1 MLRGMGEICGKSLV
15 ACQNP
20 AMTRTPT
27 AAASASLSLRAF
39 LAFLAFLSFLS
50 FLPFLVFLTACS
62 RQPAPPRA
70 WLGAVTSIATPA
82 AHGARFPNL
91 ASASDGQTVV
101 MSWLEPGA
109 DGDFRLRYA
118 EWQRR
123 QSWGAPIEVASGKDW
138 FINWAD
144 FPSVVPANG
153 GPWAAHWLQQK
164 PGSVYAYDVMTRL
177 SADGG
182 RTWSEPHSP
191 HDDGTATEH
200 GFVSIANSGGRPYG
214 VWLDGRKTLGEGH
227 DHAAGNHAAAAGAMT
242 LRGAVLTP
250 EGAIDGSEIDTRVC
264 DCCQT
269 DLAVSGDALLVVYRN
284 RSEDETRDIQA
295 ARLVD
300 GVWTPPV
307 TVHADGWRIDA
318 CPVNG
323 PAVAAH
329 GSEVAVAWFTAPDQ
343 PRVRLA
349 FSADGGR
356 SFGPPLEVANGKVV
370 GRVDVVLLQDGRAV
384 VSWLAETAH
393 GAVIRAQP
401 YDHAGATDA
410 ARDIATSNV
419 ARSSGFPQ
427 MVKVPGGLLFAWTE
441 SGPTPAVR
449 TAFAPIE

>member
-1 MLRGMGEICGKSLV
+1 LSF
-15 ACQNP
+15 
-20 AMTRTPT
+20 PT
-27 AAASASLSLRAF
+27 F
-39 LAFLAFLSFLS
+39 LAFLAFL
-50 FLPFLVFLTACS
+50 TACS
-62 RQPAPPRA
+62 REPAPPRS
-70 WLGAVTSIATPA
+70 WLGTVTLVATPA
-82 AHGARFPNL
+82 ATGSRYPNL
-91 ASASDGQTVV
+91 ASAADGQTVV
-101 MSWLEPGA
+101 MSWLEPGI
-109 DGDFRLRYA
+109 GDEFRLRYA
-118 EWQRR
+118 QWQHTQR
-123 QSWGAPIEVASGKDW
+123 WGMPVEVASGKDW

-144 FPSVVPANG
+144 FPAVVPANG

-200 GFVSIANSGGRPYG
+200 GFVSIANIGGRPYG
-214 VWLDGRKTLGEGH
+214 VWLDGRNTAGEGH
-227 DHAAGNHAAAAGAMT
+227 DHAADDHAAAPGAMT

-250 EGAIDGSEIDTRVC
+250 QGAVDGSEIDARVC

-269 DLAVSGDALLVVYRN
+269 DVAVSDDALVVVYRD
-284 RSEDETRDIQA
+284 RSDDETRDIQA
-295 ARLVD
+295 ARLED
-300 GVWTPPV
+300 GVWTKPV

-329 GSEVAVAWFTAPDQ
+329 GDEVAVAWFTAPDQ

-349 FSADGGR
+349 FSSDGGR
-356 SFGPPLEVANGKVV
+356 SFGPPLEVASGKVV

-384 VSWLAETAH
+384 VSWLDANAN

-401 YDHAGATDA
+401 FNRAGPAASAT
-410 ARDIATSNV
+410 DIATSNV

-427 MVKVPGGLLFAWTE
+427 MLKVAGGLLFAWTE
-441 SGPTPAVR
+441 NGSTPTVR
-449 TAFAPIE
+449 TAFAPLD